1 MSNAPNE
8 TPEDFVDR
16 YELQSAQQKGY
27 LRKQVA
33 YLCVALRFFG
43 VETVTA
49 AFDAYGDEGSIEK
62 SVYEPPLRAEL
73 PFGLVEEVDTMWI
86 SFRTTGWGINPPPNG
101 GLDGTL
107 TLDVAKG
114 EVVETFFERRPEE
127 WERAV
132 E

>member
-8 TPEDFVDR
+8 TPEDFMDR
-16 YELQSAQQKGY
+16 YERQSAQQKRH
-27 LRKQVA
+27 LRKRAA

-43 VETVTA
+43 VEKVTA
-49 AFDAYGDEGSIEK
+49 AFDAYGDEGSIKE

-73 PFGLVEEVDTMWI
+73 PFGLIEEVDAMWT

-107 TLDVAKG
+107 ILDVAKG
-114 EVVETFFERRPEE
+114 EIVETFFELRPEE
-127 WERAV
+127 WEGAM